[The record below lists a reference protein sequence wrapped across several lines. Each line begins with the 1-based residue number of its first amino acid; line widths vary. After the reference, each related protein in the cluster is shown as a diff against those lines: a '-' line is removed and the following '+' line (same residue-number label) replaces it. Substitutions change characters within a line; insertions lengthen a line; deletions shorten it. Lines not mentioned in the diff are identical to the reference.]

1 MKRSAEWF
9 LYITSLFPL
18 YILILVQNFL
28 VTDFNGNMTQL
39 WGIGSVIKLNFLNT
53 NLIRFCVM
61 WTVLLLIVISL
72 ISQCLISCQY
82 DKLIVARHQD
92 TTKPEIKIKQQN
104 LDRVDTMSYVGT
116 YIVPLLTI
124 NINNL
129 RTVIVNVLLLIFL
142 GKFYV
147 MNGQIF
153 INPLFNIGGF
163 SIYRAGDIYII
174 TKNDIDVIS
183 DAIVREKDV
192 FSKEIMHNL
201 FLMRVS

>member
-1 MKRSAEWF
+1 MKRTAEWF

-28 VTDFNGNMTQL
+28 VTDFNGHITKL
-39 WGIGSVIKLNFLNT
+39 WGIVSVIESNFLNT

-61 WTVLLLIVISL
+61 WIVVLLIVISL
-72 ISQCLISCQY
+72 ISQWLISCQY
-82 DKLIVARHQD
+82 KKLIVENSQD

-124 NINNL
+124 NINSL

-174 TKNDIDVIS
+174 TKNDIDIIS
-183 DAIVREKDV
+183 DTIVRKKDV